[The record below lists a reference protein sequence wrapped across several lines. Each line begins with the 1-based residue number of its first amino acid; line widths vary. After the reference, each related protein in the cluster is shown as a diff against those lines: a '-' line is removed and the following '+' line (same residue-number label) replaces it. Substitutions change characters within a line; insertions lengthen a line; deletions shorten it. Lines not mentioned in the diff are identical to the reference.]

1 MDCKRVRKSI
11 FLFIDEELEE
21 EDRGSVE
28 EHLSE
33 CPPCDQTVR
42 YMRKFLLVVR
52 ERCVRHVAS
61 TTLRK
66 RILTSMPHRSTT
78 GSGGPEAMS

>member
-1 MDCKRVRKSI
+1 MDCTRVRKSI
-11 FLFIDEELEE
+11 FLFIDEELEA

-33 CPPCDQTVR
+33 CPNCHQTVR
-42 YMRKFLLVVR
+42 YMRKFLFVVR

-61 TTLRK
+61 ATLRK
-66 RILTSMPHRSTT
+66 RILTNMPHRATAGAD
-78 GSGGPEAMS
+78 GSEARS